1 MKYGFFDDEK
11 REYVI
16 TDPHTPTKWINYV
29 GGLDFGG
36 FVDHTGGSL
45 ICKGDP
51 AINRITK
58 YIPQMPD
65 SDFKGETLYIR
76 IKEKDGYKVFSPLYV
91 PTLDKYDLYECHVGL
106 GYTRIVSEF
115 YSIRCEITIFVP
127 FGSQRVI
134 RDIKVTNLS
143 GKSLDI
149 DLIPVVEYTHFEA
162 LKQFNNNDWVP
173 QTMQSECINESGG
186 HKVVF
191 QYAFLKKDVGM
202 NYYTSNYQVSS
213 FETDR
218 KIFLGSNGYG
228 TWQNPGSMQKDEF
241 SNYEAR
247 RGDNVCALMH
257 HLNNVAPNEEKRVIV
272 QLGQCASYDKEI
284 HEINKFRSEKTVDA
298 ELRKLTE
305 YWEEYLSPLHV
316 ESPDK
321 EFNTM
326 VNIHNPRQCYMTKNW
341 SRYLSLYQ
349 LGLGARGIGFR
360 DSSQDVMGVMSNMP
374 NEARELIEMLLKVQM
389 RDGSAMHQFNPISM
403 IANRGDSA
411 EMEDRP
417 DYYGDDHLWII
428 YSVCEYIK
436 ETGDFDFL
444 HKEIEFY
451 DKDKEENPIES
462 ASVLEHIERAIEFT
476 RNNLGS
482 HGLPL
487 LGFADWNDPTNL
499 PTGAESAFIANQYG
513 VALNELCDLFEYLG
527 EAEKVNQY
535 RKYYEEMKETFNKQ
549 CWDGEWYVR
558 YFNNDGIP
566 IGSKTNE
573 AGKIWTNAQSW
584 SVMSGF
590 ASEDRMNI
598 ALESINKYLNTENGI
613 KLSYPGYK
621 KFDPA
626 KGGISTYP
634 PGAKENGGIFLHSNP
649 WVMIAET
656 IAGNGARALQY
667 YNQINP
673 VTKNKKIDEYEL
685 EPYVYAQNI
694 LGNEHPQFGL
704 ARNSWL
710 SGTAS
715 WTYQAA
721 TKYILGIKPTF
732 KGLMINPC
740 ISPEWN
746 GYKAV
751 RKYRGTTYHIEVM
764 NAKHISKGIK
774 IMLVDGSEISGNIL
788 PAVDAKECSVKVIMG

>member
-1 MKYGFFDDEK
+1 MNYGYFDDGN
-11 REYVI
+11 REYII
-16 TDPHTPTKWINYV
+16 TNPKTPTKWINYV
-29 GGLDFGG
+29 GGLSFGG

-65 SDFKGETLYIR
+65 SEFKGETLYVR
-76 IKEKDGYKVFSPLYV
+76 LKTKDGYKVFSPFYV
-91 PTLDKYDLYECHVGL
+91 PTLDEYEKYECHVGL
-106 GYTRIVSEF
+106 GYTKIISEF
-115 YSIRCEITIFVP
+115 YSIRCEVTIFVP
-127 FGSQRVI
+127 FESKRVI

-143 GKSLDI
+143 KESKEI

-173 QTMQSECINESGG
+173 QTMQSECVYEDDG

-191 QYAFLKKDVGM
+191 QYAFMKKDTAM
-202 NYYTSNYQVSS
+202 NYYTSNYSISS

-218 KIFLGSNGYG
+218 KIFLGNDGYG
-228 TWQNPGSMQKDEF
+228 TWQDPKSLEKEEF

-257 HLNNVAPNEEKRVIV
+257 HLGSVKPNETKRIIL
-272 QLGQCASYDKEI
+272 QLGQCASYEAEKSEI
-284 HEINKFRSEKTVDA
+284 AKYRDEKAID
-298 ELRKLTE
+298 EQLQKLGE
-305 YWEEYLSPLHV
+305 YWDEYLSHLNVQTPN
-316 ESPDK
+316 K

-360 DSSQDVMGVMSNMP
+360 DSSQDVLGVLASMKD
-374 NEARELIEMLLKVQM
+374 EARELIEKLLKVQM
-389 RDGSAMHQFNPISM
+389 RDGSSMHQFNPVSM
-403 IANRGDSA
+403 IANRGDSQ

-436 ETGDFDFL
+436 ETGDFEFL
-444 HKEIEFY
+444 EKEIEFY
-451 DKDKEENPIES
+451 DKDKQEKPIES
-462 ASVLEHIERAIEFT
+462 GTVMDHIERAVNFT
-476 RNNLGS
+476 RNNLGQ

-499 PTGAESAFIANQYG
+499 PTGAESIFIANQYG
-513 VALNELCDLFEYLG
+513 VALNQLCDLFEYLG
-527 EAEKVNQY
+527 DMQKVQKY
-535 RKYYEEMKETFNKQ
+535 RGYYEDMKETVNKT
-549 CWDGEWYVR
+549 CWDGEWFVR
-558 YFNNDGIP
+558 YFNFDGEP
-566 IGSKTNE
+566 IGSDKNAE
-573 AGKIWTNAQSW
+573 GKIYTNAQSW

-590 ASEDRMNI
+590 AEETRAKK
-598 ALESINKYLNTENGI
+598 ALDSVNKYLNTENGI
-613 KLSYPGYK
+613 KLSYPGYD
-621 KFDPA
+621 KFDPK

-656 IAGNGARALQY
+656 MVGNGKRAVEY

-673 VTKNKKIDEYEL
+673 VTKNEKIDEYEL

-732 KGLMINPC
+732 GGLMINPC
-740 ISPEWN
+740 IDPQWD
-746 GYKAV
+746 GFKAI
-751 RKYRGTTYHIEVM
+751 RKYRGTTYNIEVV
-764 NAKHISKGIK
+764 NESKASKGVKKMI
-774 IMLVDGSEISGNIL
+774 VDGEEAEGNII
-788 PAVDAKECSVKVIMG
+788 PISQSKECNVMVIM